1 MQIVDIYFETDIIMI
16 VFVTV
21 VTYKFLISIKTQ
33 SRFVDKIIARIRI
46 LTKIVLYFNPNKSKV
61 VESNKEA
68 EEENVNFLMNE
79 RSQNYIKA
87 IRKRWVF

>member
-16 VFVTV
+16 IFVTV
-21 VTYKFLISIKTQ
+21 VTYKFIISIKTQ

-79 RSQNYIKA
+79 RSQNYIRA
-87 IRKRWVF
+87 IRKR

>member
-33 SRFVDKIIARIRI
+33 SRFVDKIIARTRIRI

-79 RSQNYIKA
+79 RSQNYIRA
-87 IRKRWVF
+87 IRKR

>member
-87 IRKRWVF
+87 IRKR

>member
-79 RSQNYIKA
+79 RSQNYIRA
-87 IRKRWVF
+87 IRKR

>member
-46 LTKIVLYFNPNKSKV
+46 LTKIVLYFNPNKFKV

-79 RSQNYIKA
+79 RSQNYIRA
-87 IRKRWVF
+87 IRKR

>member
-16 VFVTV
+16 VSVTV
-21 VTYKFLISIKTQ
+21 VNYKFLISIKTQ

-46 LTKIVLYFNPNKSKV
+46 LTKIVLYFNPNTFKV

-87 IRKRWVF
+87 IRKR